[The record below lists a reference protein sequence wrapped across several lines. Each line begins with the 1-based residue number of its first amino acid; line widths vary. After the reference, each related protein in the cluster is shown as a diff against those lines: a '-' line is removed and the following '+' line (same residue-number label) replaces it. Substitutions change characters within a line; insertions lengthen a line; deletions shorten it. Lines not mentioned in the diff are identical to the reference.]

1 MYLADSLSD
10 VYSTMP
16 TYDLNDPTDL
26 DIMRGQFNMYTADD
40 WEEYI
45 ELAEERA
52 IGYKNINMLKTAQRK
67 AGIAKYLSPKVI
79 NWILSIVDR
88 LDSDDEEE

>member
-1 MYLADSLSD
+1 
-10 VYSTMP
+10 MP
-16 TYDLNDPTDL
+16 QYDLNDPTDL

-45 ELAEERA
+45 EVAEERN
-52 IGYKNINMLKTAQRK
+52 IGYKNINILKTAQRK

-79 NWILSIVDR
+79 NWVLSLVDR
-88 LDSDDEEE
+88 LDSEEDDEEE